1 MTAGIAGTCGVR
13 VKAQSVQGRFVAGI
27 VASAAGGFTKL
38 KGMVR
43 ADSPHEFAIST

>member
-13 VKAQSVQGRFVAGI
+13 VKAQSVQGRFVAAI
-27 VASAAGGFTKL
+27 DASVAGGFTRL

-43 ADSPHEFAIST
+43 ADPP